1 MQRLMRLPV
10 LVLAAFVLFSGCKT
24 APEPAEDVV
33 EQYSDELQVTDV
45 VVGTGEKA
53 VSGSVVTVHYRGT
66 LIDGTV
72 FDSSLTRAPLTFKL
86 GARRVIRGWDQ
97 GIVGMRVGGKRT
109 LIVPPGLGYG
119 SRAMGLIP
127 PNAHLIFDVELLA
140 VSP

>member
-1 MQRLMRLPV
+1 MRL
-10 LVLAAFVLFSGCKT
+10 LLLALSALLLFAGCKT

-45 VVGTGEKA
+45 VVGTGETA
-53 VSGSVVTVHYRGT
+53 VSGSTVTVHYRGT
-66 LIDGTV
+66 LTDGTV
-72 FDSSLTRAPLTFKL
+72 FDSSLTREPLTFKL

-97 GIVGMRVGGKRT
+97 GLVGMKVGGKRT
-109 LIVPPGLGYG
+109 LVIPPRLGYG
-119 SRAMGLIP
+119 SRAMGVIP